1 MALSLS
7 KGWFYNWEYDKI
19 TAMSEVKNNSK
30 LPEFFR
36 PLFWSYDFDSL
47 DLANNQ
53 KIIILNTIN
62 YGDLKH
68 WRWLKNYYGKPAIS
82 QVLKSI
88 SATELK
94 RRAGKLAEILF
105 EIKLNYAPRGAH

>member
-1 MALSLS
+1 MN
-7 KGWFYNWEYDKI
+7 G
-19 TAMSEVKNNSK
+19 VKNNSK

-47 DLANNQ
+47 DLEKNS
-53 KIIILNTIN
+53 KTIVLNAIN

-68 WRWLKNYYGKPAIS
+68 WRWLKDYYGKSAI
-82 QVLKSI
+82 VWILENI

-94 RRAGKLAEILF
+94 QRTGRLVEILF
-105 EIKLNYAPRGAH
+105 NIKLNHAPRGAH

>member
-1 MALSLS
+1 MS
-7 KGWFYNWEYDKI
+7 KI
-19 TAMSEVKNNSK
+19 KNNQK

-47 DLANNQ
+47 DLEKNS
-53 KIIILNTIN
+53 KTIVLNTIN

-68 WRWLKNYYGKPAIS
+68 WRWLKNHYGKSTIAQI
-82 QVLKSI
+82 LESI

-94 RRAGKLAEILF
+94 QRAGKLAEILF
-105 EIKLNYAPRGAH
+105 DIKLNYAPRGAH

>member
-1 MALSLS
+1 LVLCV
-7 KGWFYNWEYDKI
+7 KYDKI
-19 TAMSEVKNNSK
+19 KVMGEVKNNPK

-47 DLANNQ
+47 DLEKNS
-53 KIIILNTIN
+53 KTIILNAIN

-68 WRWLKNYYGKPAIS
+68 WRWLKDYYGKPAI
-82 QVLKSI
+82 VWILENI

-94 RRAGKLAEILF
+94 QRTGRLAEILF
-105 EIKLNYAPRGAH
+105 NIKLNHASRSTH